1 MRKLVLGLALASSA
15 LASPAFARDDSWYV
29 EADAGAMKVEDS
41 EALNGQVVLSN
52 HDGYDFGGIVGYDFG
67 GFRLESEVSYRRAY
81 NETVDFGAQ
90 TFTNPQGHADALS
103 FMVNGLLDFGPDDGL
118 QGFVG
123 GGVGVARAK
132 YFINAAGNSVN
143 GLYVNDSDTGF
154 AWQALAGIR
163 APISD
168 HVDVGL
174 KYRFFNAD
182 KVDLVADDGTG
193 ARTRFRSH
201 SILGTLSYNFGGAA
215 PVEEA
220 APV

>member
-41 EALNGQVVLSN
+41 EALNGGIVLSN

-81 NETVDFGAQ
+81 NDSVDIGGVVRD
-90 TFTNPQGHADALS
+90 NPQGHADALS
-103 FMVNGLLDFGPDDGL
+103 FMVNGLLDFGPDDGI

-123 GGVGVARAK
+123 GGVGVARSK
-132 YFINAAGNSVN
+132 YFINAGNSTV
-143 GLYVNDSDTGF
+143 GVQVNDSDTGF

-174 KYRFFNAD
+174 KYRFFNHNN
-182 KVDLVADDGTG
+182 VDLVAADGTA

-215 PVEEA
+215 PVEE
-220 APV
+220 